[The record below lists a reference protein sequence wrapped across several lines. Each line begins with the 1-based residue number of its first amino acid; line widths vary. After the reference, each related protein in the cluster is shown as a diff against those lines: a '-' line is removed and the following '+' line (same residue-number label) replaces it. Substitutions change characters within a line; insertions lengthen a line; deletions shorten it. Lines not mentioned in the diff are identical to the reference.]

1 MRWPGR
7 SSGSIT
13 RRPAIS
19 ARGRSPRPSWSTREN
34 GTRGGLSRRH
44 GQAESLRGRGEDRG
58 GSQEPPRRRCG
69 DARRRIRGQEPGC
82 APGPL
87 QGTRGLRPGA
97 PRIRPRRGRLA
108 RARQEHPAS
117 DLDAFYD
124 RLNGW
129 TPGRTDGESLDAVR
143 AREHEAAY
151 RKYVEAHRAA
161 KGVDAVTLVG
171 KARER
176 LALWGAAP
184 TSPTCSSIPSPTG
197 PAASRPPRSPTSRR
211 NTRNASI
218 RSTRSWRSPGTTRPP
233 GSWRPRGSILRTLC
247 GDLLKPEDLDDDVQ
261 VIVDA
266 QAEPEL
272 CPRKTL
278 IINWK
283 DQKRNALS
291 DSGFDEFTIDP
302 NKIESLVLAGGN
314 TFEVGPNAK
323 PLKGTDYSDAVH
335 AFNDERAK
343 VKQWSEAGAGR
354 APPGLRAPRVRSVP
368 RPQEL
373 ERADPDR
380 PDRCPR

>member
-1 MRWPGR
+1 VLLDRYKELEVYDQDLLASGRAEAAWP
-7 SSGSIT
+7 
-13 RRPAIS
+13 
-19 ARGRSPRPSWSTREN
+19 ELN
-34 GTRGGLSRRH
+34 KN
-44 GQAESLRGRGEDRG
+44 
-58 GSQEPPRRRCG
+58 
-69 DARRRIRGQEPGC
+69 
-82 APGPL
+82 
-87 QGTRGLRPGA
+87 
-97 PRIRPRRGRLA
+97 
-108 RARQEHPAS
+108 HPAS

-176 LALWGAAP
+176 LALWGRGADLADILEHPESNRARGITPAP
-184 TSPTCSSIPSPTG
+184 IPNLAPEHKKRLDQIHAIVEKARDD
-197 PAASRPPRSPTSRR
+197 PPPRFLETARH
-211 NTRNASI
+211 T
-218 RSTRSWRSPGTTRPP
+218 
-233 GSWRPRGSILRTLC
+233 LRTLC

-291 DSGFDEFTIDP
+291 DSGYNEFTIDP

-323 PLKGTDYSDAVH
+323 PLKGTDYSDAVQ

-343 VKQWSEAGAGR
+343 VKQWQGPELA
-354 APPGLRAPRVRSVP
+354 GLRQVCERHASDLSRGPKNSTGQTLIARIDALLKIIQSHPNLFVATAP
-368 RPQEL
+368 
-373 ERADPDR
+373 
-380 PDRCPR
+380 